1 MTKYAIL
8 FLVAALIVAGCGDDN
23 ESAASSSKKDG
34 QSSGGNDSQSSGGDD
49 GQSSGGD
56 GQSSGGGDGQSS
68 GGDDGQSSGGDDG
81 QSSGGDGQSSGGDGT
96 TEGDSAE
103 DDAATASDGS
113 SSGGRDT
120 VLACVKCGEFVTAGG
135 NLCAGV
141 SVDLFNALERCLCN
155 GLCAPTCVNNMC
167 SGLEITTECQTCAA
181 DTAAGCGAELS
192 ACRSDN

>member
-1 MTKYAIL
+1 MIKYAIL

-68 GGDDGQSSGGDDG
+68 GGDDGQSSGGDG